1 MKRSR
6 CCPGLIRAWVFL
18 AGLSF
23 CGWASS
29 APAAPSAARFGRLP
43 AHVEVYAASGVGDAQ
58 TCVVGAATDA
68 DGMHE
73 RPVAYLFAGRR
84 VAWHRRLAIPADDYQ
99 GRATHCTASPAT
111 VYVLV
116 QVDTEAAQSISQTLL
131 QVVAIDRRS
140 GVVRTARSAEVPGVA
155 AAYTAW
161 VDEGA
166 GNFRLGPGGLVI
178 TGHYDLMSDRADPT
192 GKAPT
197 PFTLTLPIRP
207 CGAGG
212 GR

>member
-1 MKRSR
+1 M
-6 CCPGLIRAWVFL
+6 
-18 AGLSF
+18 
-23 CGWASS
+23 
-29 APAAPSAARFGRLP
+29 
-43 AHVEVYAASGVGDAQ
+43 YAALGVGDAQ

-99 GRATHCTASPAT
+99 GRATHCTASLAT

-116 QVDTEAAQSISQTLL
+116 QVDTDAAQSTSQTLL
-131 QVVAIDRRS
+131 RVVAIDRRS
-140 GVVRTARSAEVPGVA
+140 GAVRIVRSAEVPGVA

-161 VDEGA
+161 VNERA
-166 GNFRLGPGGLVI
+166 GNFRLGQGGLVI
-178 TGHYDLMSDRADPT
+178 TGQYDLMSDRAGPT

-197 PFTLTLPIRP
+197 PFMLTLPVHPR
-207 CGAGG
+207 GDGDG